1 MTTNAGTHEDTRE
14 SDTTRAT
21 ETNPLLRFF
30 LAPFRL
36 RTYTNLLYLL
46 LAFPLGIAYFVFL
59 SVGLLLGFGLTLI
72 WIGLPL
78 LALVFAGS
86 WAFAAFE
93 RQAAILLLGA
103 EVPPM
108 APIPPPPCAAAA
120 RTVWQRTGD
129 FFGNPVTWKG
139 MGFLLIKLP
148 LGMLSF
154 VTAIGLLS
162 ISVAFLLAPA
172 AALLGEGGGLDI
184 DGLVIDVSSFAGA
197 WSCALVGLALTVL
210 SLNLLNALAL
220 VWRGAAT
227 LLLGSD
233 QFTAPAAV
241 PPPALPDGIAAA

>member
-1 MTTNAGTHEDTRE
+1 MDANG
-14 SDTTRAT
+14 
-21 ETNPLLRFF
+21 ETNPVLRFF

-46 LAFPLGIAYFVFL
+46 LAFPLGLAYFIFL
-59 SVGLLLGFGLTLI
+59 IVGLSLGFGLTLI
-72 WIGLPL
+72 WIGIPL

-86 WAFAAFE
+86 WALTACE

-108 APIPPPPCAAAA
+108 APPAPVPGAAA

-148 LGMLSF
+148 LGVVSF
-154 VTAIGLLS
+154 VAIVGLLS
-162 ISVAFLLAPA
+162 VSAAFLLAPA
-172 AALLGEGGGLDI
+172 AALLGNSGWLDV
-184 DGLVIDVSSFAGA
+184 DGLVIEVSSVAGV
-197 WSCALVGLALTVL
+197 WSCALLGILLTLL

-220 VWRGAAT
+220 VWRATAT

-241 PPPALPDGIAAA
+241 PPPALSDGIAAA

>member
-1 MTTNAGTHEDTRE
+1 MNTNT
-14 SDTTRAT
+14 SDAIRGRD
-21 ETNPLLRFF
+21 TNPLGRFF

-46 LAFPLGIAYFVFL
+46 LAFPLGLAYFIFL
-59 SVGLLLGFGLTLI
+59 IVGLSLGFGLTLI
-72 WIGLPL
+72 WIGIPL

-108 APIPPPPCAAAA
+108 APPTPGAAA

-148 LGMLSF
+148 LGIVSF
-154 VTAIGLLS
+154 VAIVGLLS
-162 ISVAFLLAPA
+162 VSAAFLLAPA
-172 AALLGEGGGLDI
+172 AALLEDSGVLDV
-184 DGLVIDVSSFAGA
+184 DGLVIQVSSVAGV
-197 WSCALVGLALTVL
+197 WTCALLGILLTFL

-220 VWRGAAT
+220 VWRATAT

-241 PPPALPDGIAAA
+241 PPAALPDGIAAA